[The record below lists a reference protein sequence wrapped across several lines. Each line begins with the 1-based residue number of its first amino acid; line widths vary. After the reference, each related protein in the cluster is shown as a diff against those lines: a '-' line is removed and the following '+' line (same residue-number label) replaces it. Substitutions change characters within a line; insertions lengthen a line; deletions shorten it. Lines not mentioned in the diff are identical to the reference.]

1 MINVIKVRSVPM
13 DTTPAIQ
20 TIKVE
25 PQPTTGGVGSALGI
39 GGGGPRMLVL
49 QNPDQEHYHHAH

>member
-1 MINVIKVRSVPM
+1 M

-25 PQPTTGGVGSALGI
+25 PQTTTGGVGSALGI

-49 QNPDQEHYHHAH
+49 QNPDQEQYQLILTKIDEDPKH